1 LLPIEKKRFVYQDI
15 DVSVVKSEPLGIFS
29 KLDFPIFPTMD
40 LADVTFNQLISTA
53 KTQFVVP
60 IWQRVYSWETK
71 QWTDL
76 WDDLTNLYSLGTTGK
91 VEHFLGPIVVKTVE
105 EKVGEISRHIIIDG
119 QQRLTTLLV
128 MCALLRDRAI
138 EAHDKVL
145 AQEIEDSF
153 LFNKYVSKTE
163 YKMKLVPTTGDSEA
177 FKSLLENHEIEDPH
191 RGNQLSVAWE
201 FFRDLLRQGE
211 GKYETAKLLDCVRR
225 LRIVTINLAAKDD
238 PNRIFETL
246 NSRGK
251 ELDQSDLVRNYFM
264 MTIREEGKSL
274 ELYSTLWL
282 PMQQSLGSS
291 TRERLE
297 NLEEF
302 LRHYIVMTVGDF
314 VKEDQVYEVFQKR
327 LRFKNE
333 KERVEELKALRKY
346 AGYYG
351 RLLYPEREPNVKI
364 RKGIE
369 RLNKLSVGVAYPFLL
384 KVYRLYEESDPKISA
399 GDFCGILTTI
409 ESFIVRRLFH
419 KLPTHSLNRVFAS
432 LCTLDDKGL
441 SAALSER
448 LSAKESWEAQYWPSN
463 EDFAKDIETFDL
475 YAKSGTCRF
484 VLASLEESIAHP
496 EPVKLDGLTIEHIMP
511 ETPSEAWKRY
521 LGHGWDAIHSGRVH
535 TLSNL
540 TLMAGPPNSM
550 LQNSSFE
557 RKCEKWYTKSNVSL
571 TKEVAR
577 KWKRWK
583 EPEMKER
590 ALLLTGRAMK
600 LWPYPTADLS
610 QLELLRTHPTERV

>member
-1 LLPIEKKRFVYQDI
+1 LL
-15 DVSVVKSEPLGIFS
+15 
-29 KLDFPIFPTMD
+29 
-40 LADVTFNQLISTA
+40 
-53 KTQFVVP
+53 
-60 IWQRVYSWETK
+60 
-71 QWTDL
+71 
-76 WDDLTNLYSLGTTGK
+76 
-91 VEHFLGPIVVKTVE
+91 
-105 EKVGEISRHIIIDG
+105 
-119 QQRLTTLLV
+119 LL
-128 MCALLRDRAI
+128 CALLRDRAI

-153 LFNKYVSKTE
+153 LFNKYVSKPE
-163 YKMKLVPTTGDSEA
+163 YKQKLVPTTGDLEA

-201 FFRDLLRQGE
+201 FYRDLLKQGE

-264 MTIREEGKSL
+264 MTVREEGKAL
-274 ELYSTLWL
+274 ELYSSLWL

-302 LRHYIVMTVGDF
+302 LRHYIVMTVEDF

-333 KERVEELKALRKY
+333 KERVEELKALRKF

-364 RKGIE
+364 RRGIG

-384 KVYRLYEESDPKISA
+384 KVYSLFEASDPKISA

-432 LCTLDDKGL
+432 LCTVDNKGL
-441 SAALSER
+441 ASALSER
-448 LSAKESWEAQYWPSN
+448 LSSKESWEAQYWPNN
-463 EDFAKDIETFDL
+463 EDFRKDIETFDL
-475 YAKSGTCRF
+475 YSKSGTCKF
-484 VLASLEESIAHP
+484 ILASLEEHIAHP
-496 EPVKLDGLTIEHIMP
+496 EPVKLDNLTIEHIMP
-511 ETPSEAWKRY
+511 ETPNDAWKRY
-521 LGHGWDAIHSGRVH
+521 LGQGWEEIHSEHVH
-535 TLSNL
+535 TLPNL
-540 TLMAGPPNSM
+540 TLVAGPPNSM
-550 LQNSSFE
+550 LQNSLFE
-557 RKCEKWYTKSNVSL
+557 KKGEKWYTKSNVSL

-577 KWKRWK
+577 KWKHWK
-583 EPEMKER
+583 EREMRER
-590 ALLLTGRAMK
+590 AALLTERAMK
-600 LWPYPTADLS
+600 LWPYPALDLS
-610 QLELLRTHPTERV
+610 PARASPRPAH